1 MKATLTLIIL
11 FLCSALWAQ
20 NINSTKISALLLS
33 SSNLKTASTNNLR
46 GNVLMN
52 RLPASAPAVH
62 NSAYKAGVAL
72 LVIGPVKMAVGM
84 GVLGW
89 SAYQYHNN
97 VNVDGPRTSS
107 GLERGVA
114 FGVALGTFHVLTG
127 AALTAGGVVLLRKS
141 RRGNAS
147 YLTLPEPTIN
157 APVLG
162 FNNGA
167 AGIKTS
173 IVF

>member
-1 MKATLTLIIL
+1 MKPTLTIITL

-20 NINSTKISALLLS
+20 NISSIKTSALLLS
-33 SSNLKTASTNNLR
+33 SSNLKNTASHVYR

-72 LVIGPVKMAVGM
+72 LVLGPVKMAVGM

-97 VNVDGPRTSS
+97 VNVDGPKTSS

-114 FGVALGTFHVLTG
+114 FGVALGTFHLLTG

-147 YLTLPEPTIN
+147 YLTLPEPTLN
-157 APVLG
+157 TPVLG
-162 FNNGA
+162 FNNGG
-167 AGIKTS
+167 AGLRTA